1 MMENAGI
8 ELLLTQQR
16 LGESFVK
23 HCRCVLFL
31 DSEWEGLVH
40 HDSSPP
46 LVSVNPEN
54 LAYVMYTSGS
64 TGQPK
69 GVSVTH
75 RNIVRL
81 AHGSRFADFSAKQ
94 KFLQFAPISFDASTF
109 EIWGCLLHGGELVVA
124 PSGLYSLRHLAQFIY
139 DNTVTILWLTA
150 PLFHQMIEAEADML
164 RTVQQLLTGGDVV
177 SPRWARVALNNAPG
191 QVLINGYGPT
201 ESTTF
206 ATCHRMAQEKN
217 VGQDSV
223 PIGRPIGNTRVYVLN
238 GEMEIAPVGVWGE
251 LYIGGAGLARGYLNR
266 AEWTGERFVPD
277 GVSGRRGERLYRTG
291 DKVRWREEG
300 ELEFKGRLDEQ
311 VKIRGYRI
319 ELGEVEG
326 VLLREEGVEQAAVV
340 VREEEGRGK
349 RLVAY
354 VVMGKEKGG
363 EEEMRQVRER
373 LKQRLPE
380 YMIPVTWVKLEG
392 LPVTAN
398 GKVDRR
404 ALPVPPED
412 AGSTGYVAP
421 RTPVETVL
429 CAIWEEVLGVSPV
442 GVNDN
447 FFDLGGHS
455 IALTRIVSRVAERFD
470 VDIPLAELFDMPT
483 IAELAKLLQEFLGD
497 DPIPVS

>member
-1 MMENAGI
+1 
-8 ELLLTQQR
+8 
-16 LGESFVK
+16 
-23 HCRCVLFL
+23 
-31 DSEWEGLVH
+31 
-40 HDSSPP
+40 
-46 LVSVNPEN
+46 
-54 LAYVMYTSGS
+54 
-64 TGQPK
+64 
-69 GVSVTH
+69 
-75 RNIVRL
+75 
-81 AHGSRFADFSAKQ
+81 
-94 KFLQFAPISFDASTF
+94 
-109 EIWGCLLHGGELVVA
+109 
-124 PSGLYSLRHLAQFIY
+124 
-139 DNTVTILWLTA
+139 
-150 PLFHQMIEAEADML
+150 
-164 RTVQQLLTGGDVV
+164 
-177 SPRWARVALNNAPG
+177 
-191 QVLINGYGPT
+191 
-201 ESTTF
+201 
-206 ATCHRMAQEKN
+206 
-217 VGQDSV
+217 
-223 PIGRPIGNTRVYVLN
+223 
-238 GEMEIAPVGVWGE
+238 
-251 LYIGGAGLARGYLNR
+251 
-266 AEWTGERFVPD
+266 
-277 GVSGRRGERLYRTG
+277 
-291 DKVRWREEG
+291 
-300 ELEFKGRLDEQ
+300 
-311 VKIRGYRI
+311 
-319 ELGEVEG
+319 LGEVEG
-326 VLLREEGVEQAAVV
+326 ALSGEEGVEQAAVV

-380 YMIPVTWVKLEG
+380 YMIPVTWVKLEA

-398 GKVDRR
+398 GKIDRR